1 MDLRLSD
8 ILDPACIRLGMEAND
23 KTQALSAL
31 VDVLANSERVRDLT
45 EVRRVILEREKLMST
60 GIGLGIA
67 LPHGKT
73 NGVDSSVAALATLKS
88 PIDFDSIDDKP
99 VSIILMLVGTEG
111 NVGMHLR
118 LLSRISRM
126 IGSDAFRTSLAN
138 ATTAEAVMELFV
150 AQEEERA

>member
-8 ILDPACIRLGMEAND
+8 ILDPACIRLGMDARD
-23 KTQALSAL
+23 KTQALSSL
-31 VDVLANSERVRDLT
+31 VDVLANSTRVRDLA
-45 EVRRVILEREKLMST
+45 EVRRVIIEREKLMST
-60 GIGLGIA
+60 GIGQGIA

-73 NGVDSSVAALATLKS
+73 GGVESSVAALATLQS
-88 PIDFDSIDDKP
+88 PVDFDSIDDKP

-126 IGSDAFRTSLAN
+126 IGSDTFRESLLAAKTS
-138 ATTAEAVMELFV
+138 EEVMELF
-150 AQEEERA
+150 ASHEEERA